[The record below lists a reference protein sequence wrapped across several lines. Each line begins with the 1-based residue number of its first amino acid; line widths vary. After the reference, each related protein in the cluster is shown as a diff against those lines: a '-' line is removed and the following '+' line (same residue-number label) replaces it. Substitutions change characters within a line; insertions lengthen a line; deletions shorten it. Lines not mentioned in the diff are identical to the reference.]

1 MPEKFEFKFKVADE
15 LAAVVPAV
23 RAAGAV
29 TAVIHEGEPDEGGY
43 WAEIPAMPGCVSE
56 GDTLEEMKA
65 NIREAAEG
73 WLEATRDQQTRDQQE
88 REKNSRQPESERA
101 AESAASL

>member
-1 MPEKFEFKFKVADE
+1 MPEKFEFKFKIADE
-15 LAAVVPAV
+15 LTAAVPDIQS
-23 RAAGAV
+23 AGKV

-43 WAEIPAMPGCVSE
+43 WAEIPAMSGCYSQ

-73 WLEATRDQQTRDQQE
+73 WLEAAKDG
-88 REKNSRQPESERA
+88 KKSPSQPKSERVA
-101 AESAASL
+101 TIAASV

>member
-23 RAAGAV
+23 RAAGEV

-56 GDTLEEMKA
+56 GDTLAEMKA

-73 WLEATRDQQTRDQQE
+73 WLEATRDRKE
-88 REKNSRQPESERA
+88 EEKPSRRPESERA

>member
-23 RAAGAV
+23 RAAGEV
-29 TAVIHEGEPDEGGY
+29 TAVIHETEPDEEKGY
-43 WAEIPAMPGCVSE
+43 WAEVPALPGCFSM
-56 GDTLEEMKA
+56 GDTLAEMKA

-73 WLEATRDQQTRDQQE
+73 WLEVTRDQAE
-88 REKNSRQPESERA
+88 REKPSRRPESERA
-101 AESAASL
+101 AESAAAP